1 MNKSISQK
9 PGSGPRMPWWR
20 VPMVWLVL
28 SGPAV
33 VVVAGVVTAWIA
45 VSGADTVLDTRTE
58 RFSEKPAIQGRNHSA
73 TPSGSGVEA
82 PAPR

>member
-1 MNKSISQK
+1 MSKTVNLRQSSF
-9 PGSGPRMPWWR
+9 STGPRMPWWR

-45 VSGADTVLDTRTE
+45 IQGADTVLTAE
-58 RFSEKPAIQGRNHSA
+58 SEKLAERPALQGRNHSA
-73 TPSGSGVEA
+73 TGEA
-82 PAPR
+82 PPAR

>member
-1 MNKSISQK
+1 MNKTVNSRQSS
-9 PGSGPRMPWWR
+9 GSTGPRMPWWR

-45 VSGADTVLDTRTE
+45 VTGADTVLTAESE
-58 RFSEKPAIQGRNHSA
+58 RLAERPALQGRNHSA
-73 TPSGSGVEA
+73 TGEA
-82 PAPR
+82 PPVK

>member
-1 MNKSISQK
+1 MSRANKQTSSN
-9 PGSGPRMPWWR
+9 GPRLPWWR

-45 VSGADTVLDTRTE
+45 ISGADTVLTADADRFEE
-58 RFSEKPAIQGRNHSA
+58 RPALQGRNHSA
-73 TPSGSGVEA
+73 TGEV
-82 PAPR
+82 PAR